1 MKENSVS
8 FSKELGIWPLIP
20 FGGHPDS
27 CSPQGNIKH
36 AAARLTANLVPVH
49 GSTARTGRVSAV
61 CFVDGN
67 TGCISIFH
75 SPSYCK

>member
-36 AAARLTANLVPVH
+36 AAARLTANLVLYMGVLH
-49 GSTARTGRVSAV
+49 GQAEYVLFALLME
-61 CFVDGN
+61 